1 MDKCKTRSFEKYKKG
16 IEDIV
21 LYQSRLPVCKKTFA
35 RQQKVELH
43 PLEEKSLGRIEKTG
57 FTEIIV
63 VFACGERV
71 KE

>member
-16 IEDIV
+16 LKT
-21 LYQSRLPVCKKTFA
+21 LYCINQDFPYARNLRKTA
-35 RQQKVELH
+35 KGGVT

-57 FTEIIV
+57 FAEIIV
-63 VFACGERV
+63 VFACGKRV